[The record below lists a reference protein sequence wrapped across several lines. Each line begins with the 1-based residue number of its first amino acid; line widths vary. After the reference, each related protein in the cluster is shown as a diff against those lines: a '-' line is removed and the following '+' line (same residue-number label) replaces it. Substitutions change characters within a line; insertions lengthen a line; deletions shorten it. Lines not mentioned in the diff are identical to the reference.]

1 MTTDVVV
8 VDDVVV
14 GPGAGTLVVVVDVVG
29 VTPLGP
35 DGVLVSHP
43 AITAHSRSP
52 GTYNLRIAIALS
64 DRPAIVSTA
73 TGASLTPPRR
83 SNRDLRPG

>member
-1 MTTDVVV
+1 MTTEVVV

-14 GPGAGTLVVVVDVVG
+14 GPGGGTLVVVVEVVG

-43 AITAHSRSP
+43 AIAAQSSSP

-64 DRPAIVSTA
+64 DRPTVVPFE
-73 TGASLTPPRR
+73 TGAALPRPRR
-83 SNRDLRPG
+83 SNRALRPG